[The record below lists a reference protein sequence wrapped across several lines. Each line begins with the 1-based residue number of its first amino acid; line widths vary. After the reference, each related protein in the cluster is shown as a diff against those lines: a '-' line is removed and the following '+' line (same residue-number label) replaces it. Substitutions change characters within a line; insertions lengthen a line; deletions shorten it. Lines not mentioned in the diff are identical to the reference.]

1 MKERYKQMQ
10 KADKW
15 YKDKTI
21 PYYKDNK
28 WILNDLSDT
37 NLEKL
42 IQNYVGINLQY
53 HYRYNNEIII
63 RNTFEEILKDMLT
76 RYKELDISGFENDYN
91 NQQIEWLQKI
101 KERLEEY
108 HAKNL

>member
-42 IQNYVGINLQY
+42 IQDYVGMNLQY
-53 HYRYNNEIII
+53 HYKLNNEIII
-63 RNTFEEILKDMLT
+63 RNTFDEVLEDMLT
-76 RYKELDISGFENDYN
+76 HYKFIDISGFENDYN
-91 NQQIEWLQKI
+91 KQQIEWLQKI

>member
-28 WILNDLSDT
+28 WILNDSSNT

-42 IQNYVGINLQY
+42 IQDYVGVNLQY
-53 HYRYNNEIII
+53 HYKYNNEIII

-76 RYKELDISGFENDYN
+76 RYKDLDISGFENDYN

-101 KERLEEY
+101 KKRLEEY
-108 HAKNL
+108 YAKKL

>member
-21 PYYKDNK
+21 PYMKNNI
-28 WILNDLSDT
+28 WILGNLKNS

-42 IQNYVGINLQY
+42 LQEY
-53 HYRYNNEIII
+53 TGVTLQFRYKLNNKIIT
-63 RNTFEEILKDMLT
+63 RNTFNEILEDMLT
-76 RYKELDISGFENDYN
+76 HYKSIDISGFETDYN
-91 NQQIEWLQKI
+91 KQQIEWLQRI

>member
-21 PYYKDNK
+21 PYMKNNI
-28 WILNDLSDT
+28 WILDDLQNP

-42 IQNYVGINLQY
+42 LQEY
-53 HYRYNNEIII
+53 TGVFLQFRYKLNNEIII
-63 RNTFEEILKDMLT
+63 RNTFDEVLEDMLT
-76 RYKELDISGFENDYN
+76 HYKFIDISGFENDYN
-91 NQQIEWLQKI
+91 KQQIEWLQKI

>member
-28 WILNDLSDT
+28 WILNNLANT

-42 IQNYVGINLQY
+42 IQDYVEINLQY
-53 HYRYNNEIII
+53 HYKYNDKIVI
-63 RNTFEEILKDMLT
+63 RHTFEEILKDMLT
-76 RYKELDISGFENDYN
+76 RYKDLDISGFENDYN
-91 NQQIEWLQKI
+91 KQQIEWLQRI
-101 KERLEEY
+101 KKRLEEY
-108 HAKNL
+108 YAKKL